1 MVDKRIELHEN
12 VVSTDYIEGST
23 LHYFTYATEWTDAE
37 HVVKFKS
44 TEQALDWYEKNMR
57 ERAVA
62 QGKYWLQEDG
72 DHEQNITDED
82 AVSEWRTIVECVA
95 YC

>member
-1 MVDKRIELHEN
+1 MIELCEN

-23 LHYFTYATEWTDAE
+23 LHYFTYATEWTDTE
-37 HVVKFKS
+37 HVMEFET
-44 TEQALDWYEKNMR
+44 TEQAIEWYEQNMR
-57 ERAVA
+57 ERVVA

-82 AVSEWRTIVECVA
+82 AAREWRDIVECVA

>member
-1 MVDKRIELHEN
+1 MTIELCEN
-12 VVSTDYIEGST
+12 VVSTDYIEGSI
-23 LHYFTYATEWTDAE
+23 LHYFTYAPEWTDAE
-37 HVVKFKS
+37 HVKKFD
-44 TEQALDWYEKNMR
+44 TLEQALDWYEQNMH
-57 ERAVA
+57 ERVVA
-62 QGKYWLQEDG
+62 QGKYWLEEDG

>member
-1 MVDKRIELHEN
+1 MARIELCEN

-57 ERAVA
+57 ERVVA

-82 AVSEWRTIVECVA
+82 AVSEWRAIVECVA

>member
-1 MVDKRIELHEN
+1 MTIELCEN

-23 LHYFTYATEWTDAE
+23 LHYFTYATCWTDAE
-37 HVVKFKS
+37 HVKKFD
-44 TEQALDWYEKNMR
+44 TLEQALDWYEQNMH
-57 ERAVA
+57 ERVVA
-62 QGKYWLQEDG
+62 QGKYWLEEDG

>member
-1 MVDKRIELHEN
+1 MKIELCEN
-12 VVSTDYIEGST
+12 VVSTDYIEGTT

-37 HVVKFKS
+37 HVLKFK
-44 TEQALDWYEKNMR
+44 TLEQALDWYEKHMH
-57 ERAVA
+57 ERVVA

-95 YC
+95 FC

>member
-1 MVDKRIELHEN
+1 MIELCEN

-23 LHYFTYATEWTDAE
+23 LHYFTYATEWTDTE
-37 HVVKFKS
+37 HVMEFET
-44 TEQALDWYEKNMR
+44 TEQAIEWYEQNMR
-57 ERAVA
+57 ERVVA

-72 DHEQNITDED
+72 DHEQNITKED
-82 AVSEWRTIVECVA
+82 AVSEWRAIVGCVA

>member
-1 MVDKRIELHEN
+1 MTIELCEN
-12 VVSTDYIEGST
+12 VVSTDYIEGTT
-23 LHYFTYATEWTDAE
+23 LHYFTYATCWTDTE
-37 HVVKFKS
+37 HVKKFD
-44 TEQALDWYEKNMR
+44 TFEQALDWYEQNMH
-57 ERAVA
+57 ERVVA
-62 QGKYWLQEDG
+62 QGKYWLEEDG

>member
-1 MVDKRIELHEN
+1 MARIELCEN

>member
-1 MVDKRIELHEN
+1 MARIELCEN
-12 VVSTDYIEGST
+12 VVSTDYIEGNT

>member
-1 MVDKRIELHEN
+1 MKIELCEN

-37 HVVKFKS
+37 HTLKFK
-44 TEQALDWYEKNMR
+44 TLEQALDWYEQNMH
-57 ERAVA
+57 ERVVA

-72 DHEQNITDED
+72 DMVENITDED

>member
-1 MVDKRIELHEN
+1 MARIELCEN

-44 TEQALDWYEKNMR
+44 TEQALNWYEKNMR

-82 AVSEWRTIVECVA
+82 AVSEWRAIVECVA